1 VKSLKKNIII
11 EIWKK
16 KIQYFSRFLGDLNAP
31 VKMMNNSVTP
41 HCPILA

>member
-1 VKSLKKNIII
+1 MKKNIII

-16 KIQYFSRFLGDLNAP
+16 KVQYFSRFLGNLP
-31 VKMMNNSVTP
+31 VNMMNNSVTP